1 MKNYFMLSSMAILF
15 LGGAQETWAQ
25 SCETSSKKTNEEVS
39 ITKNSVVGPNS
50 GCTPS
55 ACRGAKTKFG
65 EAKTITDLRLSLI
78 DLKSMME
85 NHDRISFNPRSYDIH
100 GIVGE
105 TDDES
110 LQIIKDE
117 IEIIQKEFS
126 EKLNIHPIALDLPEN
141 KAQQVSLLKSK
152 LSDLKKQ
159 L

>member
-1 MKNYFMLSSMAILF
+1 MLSFIAALSTAGI
-15 LGGAQETWAQ
+15 QESFGQ
-25 SCETSSKKTNEEVS
+25 SCETSSKKTTEQVS
-39 ITKNSVVGPNS
+39 NIKSVAGPNS

-65 EAKTITDLRLSLI
+65 EAKTITELRLSLI

-85 NHDRISFNPRSYDIH
+85 NHSRISFNPRSYDIH

-105 TDDES
+105 TDNES

-117 IEIIQKEFS
+117 IEIIQKELS
-126 EKLNIHPIALDLPEN
+126 EKLNIHPIVLDLPEN

-152 LSDLKKQ
+152 LSDLKKR